1 MRLTFLLPK
10 NVVFIIHPA
19 GQICKTEKNGPFSY
33 IHIDIVGK
41 WVYDRAIKSE
51 QSKRK
56 GEECYDH
63 HPQERFQH
71 VLSNVVLPG
80 KLYGRGA
87 FALFALHRCRAP
99 ALRVK
104 PYTVPAR
111 PLLLS
116 AGHFCILM

>member
-1 MRLTFLLPK
+1 MG
-10 NVVFIIHPA
+10 VSIHPSKPNNYRE
-19 GQICKTEKNGPFSY
+19 GRNHYVPYQQNC
-33 IHIDIVGK
+33 IH
-41 WVYDRAIKSE
+41 
-51 QSKRK
+51 
-56 GEECYDH
+56 
-63 HPQERFQH
+63 H
-71 VLSNVVLPG
+71 VLSNAVLPG